1 MSEQLKKIA
10 QDRDVSAFQHLFL
23 TYGPKVRSMLLRQGA
38 DRETADEIVQDT
50 MLAVWRKSHLFAEN
64 KGSIATWIYTIAR
77 NLRID
82 RVRRQIVWQSFC
94 EKFETQPGG
103 EVPADEHIA
112 REQEL
117 EQVGSALA
125 ALPPEQF
132 QIMRL
137 CFEDGLTQTEIAG
150 KLNLPLGTVKSRM
163 RLAYEKLRGAVER
176 IP

>member
-1 MSEQLKKIA
+1 MIEQLKKIA

-23 TYGPKVRSMLLRQGA
+23 TYGPKVRSMMLRQGA

-50 MLAVWRKSHLFAEN
+50 MLAVWRKSHLFAES

-82 RVRRQIVWQSFC
+82 RVRRQIVWQGFC
-94 EKFETQPGG
+94 ENFETVPS
-103 EVPADEHIA
+103 EDEPADEQLA
-112 REQEL
+112 REQER

-125 ALPPEQF
+125 GLPPEQL
-132 QIMRL
+132 QIIRL

-150 KLNLPLGTVKSRM
+150 KLKLPLGTVKSRM
-163 RLAYEKLRGAVER
+163 RLAYDKLRGTVER
-176 IP
+176 AQ